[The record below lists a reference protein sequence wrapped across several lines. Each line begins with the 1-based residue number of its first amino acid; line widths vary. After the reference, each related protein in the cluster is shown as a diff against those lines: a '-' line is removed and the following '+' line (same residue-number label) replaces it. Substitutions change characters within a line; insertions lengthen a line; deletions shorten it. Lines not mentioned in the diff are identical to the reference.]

1 MADTNLSKANKPSF
15 GTRVKRFFKD
25 TKAELKKVTWPDK
38 EQLIHNTG
46 VIIVFI
52 LIITIILSV
61 LDFGFAKL
69 FQLLTT
75 IVYFIKRIVRE
86 GERLWQKKQNGMW
99 HTHIRVMKTR

>member
-69 FQLLTT
+69 FQLLTN
-75 IVYFIKRIVRE
+75 ILQFIKRIVRE

>member
-52 LIITIILSV
+52 ILSV

-69 FQLLTT
+69 FQLLTN
-75 IVYFIKRIVRE
+75 I
-86 GERLWQKKQNGMW
+86 L
-99 HTHIRVMKTR
+99 

>member
-52 LIITIILSV
+52 LQSSCPYLILA
-61 LDFGFAKL
+61 L
-69 FQLLTT
+69 
-75 IVYFIKRIVRE
+75 
-86 GERLWQKKQNGMW
+86 QNCSNY
-99 HTHIRVMKTR
+99 

>member
-15 GTRVKRFFKD
+15 GPCVHRFFKD
-25 TKAELKKVTWPDK
+25 TKTEQKKVKWHEK

-69 FQLLTT
+69 FQLLTN
-75 IVYFIKRIVRE
+75 I
-86 GERLWQKKQNGMW
+86 L
-99 HTHIRVMKTR
+99 

>member
-25 TKAELKKVTWPDK
+25 TKAELKKVTWPNK

-69 FQLLTT
+69 FQLLTN
-75 IVYFIKRIVRE
+75 ILQFIKRIVRE

>member
-15 GTRVKRFFKD
+15 GTRVKRFF
-25 TKAELKKVTWPDK
+25 K

-69 FQLLTT
+69 FQLLTN
-75 IVYFIKRIVRE
+75 I
-86 GERLWQKKQNGMW
+86 L
-99 HTHIRVMKTR
+99 